1 MIEKAINN
9 PVQPEKSDK
18 TSKLIL
24 SLLFDGIGMLSYVVP
39 VFAEVTDLVWAPISG
54 ILLITMY
61 RGTIGKLAGVFG
73 FIEELVPF
81 IDFLPTFTITWF
93 YTYVIKGGK
102 GQE

>member
-1 MIEKAINN
+1 MTEIVNN
-9 PVQPEKSDK
+9 PVQPVKSDK
-18 TSKLIL
+18 ASKLIL
-24 SLLFDGIGMLSYVVP
+24 SLLFDGIGMLSYLVP

-61 RGTIGKLAGVFG
+61 KGTIGKLAGVFG

-81 IDFLPTFTITWF
+81 LDFIPTFTITWF